1 MKPFPVAALVA
12 LTGLAVA
19 QTSGTARAIAVPREK
34 VSLIC
39 TDDYFK
45 QQRINYLLQ
54 DETYSACRL
63 KLPLALKERWPGR
76 RTFYLI
82 PRLSASLLVKDKDN
96 KSAWLP
102 LSPLT
107 VAGSDPLHGTLD
119 SRGYQAVEL
128 VGRIGKLS
136 DVAGTKR
143 ADTVGAGGKLT
154 VCVAPVLRGEAPCV
168 TFDVTARF
176 GVYLKN

>member
-1 MKPFPVAALVA
+1 MKHAAVAVIAALA
-12 LTGLAVA
+12 SLAVA
-19 QTSGTARAIAVPREK
+19 QTSSIAVPREK

-76 RTFYLI
+76 RTFYII
-82 PRLSASLLVKDKDN
+82 PRLSASVFVKDKDG
-96 KSAWLP
+96 KTAWLP
-102 LSPLT
+102 LTPLT
-107 VAGSDPLHGTLD
+107 VAGSDPLHGTLE
-119 SRGYQAVEL
+119 SRTYQAVEL
-128 VGRIGKLS
+128 VGRIGKLR
-136 DVAGTKR
+136 DVAGTRR

-176 GVYLKN
+176 EVYLKN